1 MSTTDPGEP
10 VSSQSALVKGRPS
23 TSSGGDLGVT
33 QQRVDHDAIERQLK
47 GHPAKK
53 GMVFNIAVTVLEV
66 GGAIAIFHLVTGLG
80 GSDITA
86 YLAGSAAPL
95 LGAAAVWA
103 RSRKFSGAS
112 AAIFAFTAL
121 SALVAVIGN
130 TEPKMLLYKDCA
142 TTALIGLIFGFSC
155 FVGRRPVAFYFAQRW
170 GTDGTNDG
178 MSAFDKMWVAYPGF
192 RRTMYQTS
200 VIWAVAFL
208 VQAGVTALIIA
219 STPFDT
225 AYDWDQILPIV
236 AVVVAMVV
244 TGLIA
249 RHAQRES
256 QARRAA
262 AHEGVEGLR
271 A

>member
-1 MSTTDPGEP
+1 MSTSDHGKLIN
-10 VSSQSALVKGRPS
+10 SQSALVKGARS
-23 TSSGGDLGVT
+23 TSSGGDLGAT
-33 QQRVDHDAIERQLK
+33 PQRVDHDAIERQLK
-47 GHPAKK
+47 GHPARK
-53 GMVFNIAVTVLEV
+53 GMVFNIAVTVLEI
-66 GGAIAIFHLVTGLG
+66 GGAIAMFHLVTGLG

-86 YLAGSAAPL
+86 YLSGSAAPL
-95 LGAAAVWA
+95 LGAAVVWA

-121 SALVAVIGN
+121 SALVAAIGS

-142 TTALIGLIFGFSC
+142 AIAIIGLIFGFSC
-155 FVGRRPVAFYFAQRW
+155 FVGKRPIVFYFSQRW

-192 RRTMYQTS
+192 RRTMYQVS
-200 VIWAVAFL
+200 VVWAVAFL

-236 AVVVAMVV
+236 TVVVAMVI

-249 RHAQRES
+249 RRAQRES
-256 QARRAA
+256 QIRRAA
-262 AHEGVEGLR
+262 ADKGAELPR
-271 A
+271 P